1 MAPAVAA
8 DGLAQGWHAMSVVNR
23 MLQDIDRRRTVAG
36 IDLAGLHADI
46 RSVAPAPRRAARSG
60 RPVLLV
66 VLLIGAA
73 AAAAIVWR
81 GWRAGELPM
90 AVPATMAASQAPL
103 TVGASSTPA
112 SPPVVP
118 PPAQA
123 VVTPAP
129 HPVAATEPIAVVAGT
144 VEKPSVDPPLARR
157 KSALASTE
165 MLKLSLQL
173 SALVAERP
181 VARSP
186 VIGRPVVS
194 TGAPGT
200 TSMADVPV
208 RSVAADETVL
218 AARALWNDGSRSG
231 ALTTLREALSAAEKS
246 RNPRTTASLARELA
260 GLEVADNRAQV
271 ALDLLR
277 RLEPLFN
284 EDADA
289 WALRGNAEQRLA
301 MHAEAA
307 GSYLAALRLRP
318 TEGKWMLGAA
328 ISLAAT
334 GKLEEAQNWVERARE
349 RDAVTPLISAYLQQ
363 LGLAARR

>member
-1 MAPAVAA
+1 
-8 DGLAQGWHAMSVVNR
+8 MSVVNR
-23 MLQDIDRRRTVAG
+23 MLQDIDRRRTLAG
-36 IDLAGLHADI
+36 IDLAGVHADI
-46 RSVAPAPRRAARSG
+46 RSVAPAPRRAARSR
-60 RPVLLV
+60 RPVLIA
-66 VLLIGAA
+66 VLLISAVVA
-73 AAAAIVWR
+73 TAVVWR
-81 GWRAGELPM
+81 ERRAGELPI
-90 AVPATMAASQAPL
+90 AVPATMGVLQPAP
-103 TVGASSTPA
+103 TVGAASTPVSPPA
-112 SPPVVP
+112 SPPVAP
-118 PPAQA
+118 PPVQA
-123 VVTPAP
+123 VVTTASQPAT
-129 HPVAATEPIAVVAGT
+129 ATEPIAVVAGN
-144 VEKPSVDPPLARR
+144 VEKPSVDTPSARR
-157 KSALASTE
+157 KSALPSTE

-181 VARSP
+181 GARSR
-186 VIGRPVVS
+186 VIGPPVVS

-349 RDAVTPLISAYLQQ
+349 RGAVTPMISTYLQQ
-363 LGLAARR
+363 LGIVVRR